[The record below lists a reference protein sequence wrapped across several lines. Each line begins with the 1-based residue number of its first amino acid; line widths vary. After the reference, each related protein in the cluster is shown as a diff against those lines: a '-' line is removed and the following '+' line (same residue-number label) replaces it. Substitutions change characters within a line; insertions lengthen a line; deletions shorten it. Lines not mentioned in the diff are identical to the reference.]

1 MDALHGKALPHVFR
15 EPDPSE
21 KTSNAIVIV
30 GDENAVQ
37 LVAQTEDQI
46 AGAVQVWIQEQFNLP
61 AQLPRRYAVIH
72 KLIVKEE
79 FRCSG
84 IDPALM
90 EEAHQWVLGKGATQ
104 IELIVWE
111 FNEGAIAF
119 YEKLGYETA
128 YRKMWK
134 SLK

>member
-1 MDALHGKALPHVFR
+1 
-15 EPDPSE
+15 
-21 KTSNAIVIV
+21 
-30 GDENAVQ
+30 
-37 LVAQTEDQI
+37 
-46 AGAVQVWIQEQFNLP
+46 
-61 AQLPRRYAVIH
+61 
-72 KLIVKEE
+72 
-79 FRCSG
+79 
-84 IDPALM
+84 M